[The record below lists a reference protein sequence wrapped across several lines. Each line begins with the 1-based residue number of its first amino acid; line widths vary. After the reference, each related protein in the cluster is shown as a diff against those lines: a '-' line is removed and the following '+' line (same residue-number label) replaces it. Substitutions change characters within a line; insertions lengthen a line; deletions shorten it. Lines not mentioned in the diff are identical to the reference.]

1 MILKLTKTVGLKKGV
16 VKRLL
21 LYTLFL
27 IYVDFFINIAIN
39 IILKSPGSVIVASV
53 ILRAIFLSVLL
64 PLVGGIAS
72 FLFKKLHFRLLL
84 IITSVVICIL
94 IPVSIYSL
102 ISNPLTVFD
111 VYVDFHTSLDL
122 FMIVFVP
129 YIMAST
135 ICIVLS
141 KRLELATTVID
152 KT

>member
-1 MILKLTKTVGLKKGV
+1 MKTVGLKNGV
-16 VKRLL
+16 VKRLI
-21 LYTLFL
+21 LYTFFL

-39 IILKSPGSVIVASV
+39 VILKSPGSIIVASI

-72 FLFKKLHFRLLL
+72 FLFKKLQFRLLL
-84 IITSVVICIL
+84 IITSVVIYVL
-94 IPVSIYSL
+94 IPVVIYFL
-102 ISNPLTVFD
+102 ISNPLTVFE
-111 VYVDFHTSLDL
+111 VYVDFHTSFDL

-129 YIMAST
+129 YILAST

-141 KRLELATTVID
+141 KRLELATITVIN

>member
-27 IYVDFFINIAIN
+27 IYVDFFINVAIN
-39 IILKSPGSVIVASV
+39 VILKSPGSVIVASV

-94 IPVSIYSL
+94 IPVSIYFL
-102 ISNPLTVFD
+102 ISNPLTVL
-111 VYVDFHTSLDL
+111 TSTLTFTL
-122 FMIVFVP
+122 VSI
-129 YIMAST
+129 Y
-135 ICIVLS
+135 L
-141 KRLELATTVID
+141 
-152 KT
+152 